1 MGEVCVVTMSRLSL
15 GLVLN
20 RHSFFFSLQKNLG
33 KEEEKWLF
41 LVLPY
46 LDATL
51 ILTINQFENKKK
63 RLGTSLAFTGIVCGL
78 NSTVYKRIFTFYIP

>member
-20 RHSFFFSLQKNLG
+20 RHSFFFSLQRNRG

-41 LVLPY
+41 FVLPY
-46 LDATL
+46 LDD
-51 ILTINQFENKKK
+51 TINQFENKKK

>member
-20 RHSFFFSLQKNLG
+20 RHSFFFSLCKGILG
-33 KEEEKWLF
+33 RRKKSGF
-41 LVLPY
+41 FFVLPY
-46 LDATL
+46 LDD
-51 ILTINQFENKKK
+51 TINQFENKKK